1 MVGPQLRKQAVVVM
15 RSEVAVSER
24 RACGLMELYRGTY
37 RYRSR
42 RPEDG
47 RLRKRLRELAEE
59 RRRFGYRRLQVLL
72 VREGWQVNH
81 KRVYRLYV
89 EEKLSLRRKRGR
101 KRSGVRQPLPE
112 PVAANQV
119 WSVDFMT
126 DALSSGRRFRTLN
139 IVDDYTRECLAI
151 EVDTSIGGVR
161 VVRVLEELKR
171 RRGLPRQIRSD
182 NGPEFVSRAVDQWAY
197 ERGLHWHTIQPG
209 RPMENGYVESFNG
222 RFRDECLNENWFID
236 LADAREKIKQW
247 RQDYNEKRPHSSL
260 QYRTPMEFA
269 KLSAATFYR
278 EVVGIGA
285 SNAGPLPHTPIPAM
299 QAGAWGEQ
307 KPEEVSLSVD

>member
-1 MVGPQLRKQAVVVM
+1 MVSPRLRRQAVVVM

-24 RACGLMELYRGTY
+24 RACGLIELHRATY
-37 RYRSR
+37 RYQSR
-42 RPEDG
+42 RPEDV
-47 RLRKRLRELAEE
+47 RLRTRLRELAEV

-81 KRVYRLYV
+81 KRIYRLYV

-101 KRSGVRQPLPE
+101 KRSAVRQPLPE
-112 PVAANQV
+112 PVAPNQV

-151 EVDTSIGGVR
+151 EVDTSLGGVR
-161 VVRVLEELKR
+161 VVRVLEGLKQT
-171 RRGLPRQIRSD
+171 RGLPRQIRSD

-197 ERGLHWHTIQPG
+197 EQGLQWHTIQPG

-222 RFRDECLNENWFID
+222 RFRDECLNENWFTD
-236 LADAREKIKQW
+236 LADAREKIAEWK
-247 RQDYNEKRPHSSL
+247 QDYNRARPHSAL
-260 QYRTPMEFA
+260 GYRTPEEFRVQ
-269 KLSAATFYR
+269 AASFNITG
-278 EVVGIGA
+278 VGQGT
-285 SNAGPLPHTPIPAM
+285 SNAGPLPHAPIPATNEH
-299 QAGAWGEQ
+299 GWGEQ
-307 KPEEVSLSVD
+307 KPEKVSLSVD